1 VTDAA
6 TPLVDVAQPAE
17 TPPSGEQTE
26 RSSRWAAWVFGAYVA
41 AGLPLLVLGLGKFW
55 WFFRDDWF
63 FITDRDIS
71 YHGLIDDHNGHWSTV
86 PVVAF
91 RFLWSIFGL
100 HTYAPYKASVVAL
113 HLVVVVC
120 VRAVMRRYGVGP
132 WLATVLA
139 GVLVLF
145 GAGRED
151 ILWAFQIGFTGS
163 IALMYVQW
171 VIADRDQAPID
182 RRDLLGVVCGIL
194 AVASSSPSIP
204 IVAALSVTLLIRR
217 GWRASVLHAAP
228 PTAAYLL
235 WSLLASPDRSSPWG
249 SPPVSALFEWV
260 ENGLVSTVD
269 DLTGH
274 RWATVILALGV
285 AAGTVLAVARPA
297 RPLPDDG
304 PAPASDHRLVGFA
317 FAARRRLRPVIGPIA
332 LFGATVLFILL
343 AAQRAWIFGPA
354 AASASRYI
362 YAYAAFSMPLV
373 AMAIQEL
380 ARRWRPLAP
389 LLALLLIIGVPYNIE
404 RFRDPVFGPAHH
416 AHQRDL
422 LLNVVRSPAMA
433 HAPDDVRPDPDGFN
447 SPGLTVG
454 FFRWAEAHGKLPEI
468 TTPIPSV
475 IEAEL
480 TIRLGLDQDQVTE
493 ISPCEPTTLTEFE
506 PEVGTS
512 FYLSTSADVRARD
525 HVGAQWPTRLRQG
538 DGPKVTVLAPDL
550 DLEIRS
556 EDGGPATICIID

>member
-1 VTDAA
+1 MTDAA

-269 DLTGH
+269 DLLRARVDGSSADGVWAVGDVNGGPQQTYVSYDDNRIVLSQLDGAGGRSRADRVAVPTTVFMTPPLGRVGLSETEAVEQGRRVTVCAKEVAKIAVMPRPKTLGETHGLIKLVVDADTDLVLGAALHTVDAQELVNLVALAMRTGTTRRQLLDGIWTH
-274 RWATVILALGV
+274 PSTTEALNEVLALPRG
-285 AAGTVLAVARPA
+285 
-297 RPLPDDG
+297 
-304 PAPASDHRLVGFA
+304 
-317 FAARRRLRPVIGPIA
+317 
-332 LFGATVLFILL
+332 
-343 AAQRAWIFGPA
+343 
-354 AASASRYI
+354 
-362 YAYAAFSMPLV
+362 
-373 AMAIQEL
+373 
-380 ARRWRPLAP
+380 
-389 LLALLLIIGVPYNIE
+389 
-404 RFRDPVFGPAHH
+404 
-416 AHQRDL
+416 
-422 LLNVVRSPAMA
+422 
-433 HAPDDVRPDPDGFN
+433 
-447 SPGLTVG
+447 
-454 FFRWAEAHGKLPEI
+454 
-468 TTPIPSV
+468 
-475 IEAEL
+475 
-480 TIRLGLDQDQVTE
+480 
-493 ISPCEPTTLTEFE
+493 
-506 PEVGTS
+506 
-512 FYLSTSADVRARD
+512 
-525 HVGAQWPTRLRQG
+525 
-538 DGPKVTVLAPDL
+538 
-550 DLEIRS
+550 
-556 EDGGPATICIID
+556 